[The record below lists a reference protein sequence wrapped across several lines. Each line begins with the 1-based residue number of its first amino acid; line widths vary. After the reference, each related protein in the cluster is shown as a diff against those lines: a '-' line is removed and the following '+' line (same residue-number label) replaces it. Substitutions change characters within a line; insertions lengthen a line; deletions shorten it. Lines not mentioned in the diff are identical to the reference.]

1 MLAPRISYLPLLLPT
16 LQAQLVEPA
25 CAALALP
32 VPPASDYYF
41 SDSRGAL
48 KWCASRACPSLAAA
62 DSIPGIIH

>member
-48 KWCASRACPSLAAA
+48 KWCVCLAHPS
-62 DSIPGIIH
+62 SQG